1 MLVHYTGRFV
11 SIMFITMV
19 MMPITGLS
27 NVTDMYKTENQ
38 CEPVDEKKVFNE
50 LGPNAVM
57 VNDHLPSANINFR
70 RSLYMTD

>member
-19 MMPITGLS
+19 MMPITSLF

-38 CEPVDEKKVFNE
+38 CEAVDEKKKINE